1 MDFQIW
7 HQHKIKEP
15 KPNGFGSFMELLA
28 RFELATRLR
37 EIYDFTDTSR
47 PQIEILTAYAV
58 RADEVA
64 SSSETYTIKNQ
75 PSRLG

>member
-1 MDFQIW
+1 
-7 HQHKIKEP
+7 
-15 KPNGFGSFMELLA
+15 MELLA